1 MIEITI
7 TSLQNLPIHHVP
19 VGEIQIKLNM
29 YHYELFYIEG
39 GAGLE
44 PANPT
49 KLFGMF

>member
-1 MIEITI
+1 MIKCI
-7 TSLQNLPIHHVP
+7 
-19 VGEIQIKLNM
+19 
-29 YHYELFYIEG
+29 YELFYIEG